1 MGEVGLGFVL
11 LALLLLSSDAQL
23 VGGRY
28 LRGWLP
34 FLLLLVLLL
43 DGLGEVLEEGEGRGR
58 RDIFFTVALLLG
70 EEGE

>member
-1 MGEVGLGFVL
+1 MSEVGLGFVL

-23 VGGRY
+23 VGGSD
-28 LRGWLP
+28 LRSSLS

-43 DGLGEVLEEGEGRGR
+43 YWLGEALVEGEGRGR

-70 EEGE
+70 EDGE

>member
-1 MGEVGLGFVL
+1 MSEVGLGFVL

-23 VGGRY
+23 VGGSD

-34 FLLLLVLLL
+34 FLLLL